1 MIGIIG
7 GNGVAA
13 TNKLNCLIEERL
25 TKGGAFRDGHH
36 PEIIIWQ
43 ATQAPSRSMYLEG
56 RGPSWIDDYVEVGK
70 KLKACGCT
78 ELCMCCNTAH
88 CAVDELA
95 EKIGIKFINLLD
107 LVAIRSHEI
116 GAKRIGMMCSDG
128 LRKVGLYDKC
138 FAIHAPE
145 IALVYPDME
154 YQKLV
159 TQGICNAKSA
169 IRFEDKAST
178 EDHPYNCF
186 SKVCE
191 HLSKVKNVD
200 CIVAGCT
207 DICNVFQPSDYAR
220 FKYIDSLQVL
230 ADYIC
235 SNYKPC
241 ND

>member
-25 TKGGAFRDGHH
+25 TKEGAFRDCHH
-36 PEIIIWQ
+36 PEIITWQ

-56 RGPSWIDDYVEVGK
+56 RGPSWIEDYVEVGK
-70 KLKACGCT
+70 KLKSCGCT

-88 CAVDELA
+88 YAVDELA

-107 LVAIRSHEI
+107 LVAIRCHEI

-128 LRKVGLYDKC
+128 LRKVGLYEKR

-145 IALVYPDME
+145 IEFVYPDEE

-159 TQGICNAKSA
+159 TKGICNAKSA
-169 IRFEDKAST
+169 IRFEDMATT

-186 SKVCE
+186 NKVCK
-191 HLSKVKNVD
+191 HLNEDKHVD

-207 DICNVFQPSDYAR
+207 DICNVYAMNER
-220 FKYIDSLQVL
+220 SVKYVDSLNVL
-230 ADYIC
+230 ADYII
-235 SNYKPC
+235 SHT
-241 ND
+241 DRDF